1 MRRIVIAGMLCGAL
15 TAAHA
20 ENAAPPLVS
29 DERMGYAFEFPRV
42 LAEQRL
48 FGIAHGVS
56 LLATACLDAPDEA
69 DAAADAYTQWYEQQ
83 QDQIEMLKSELA
95 EFYFGPR
102 ADEASWAHI
111 AATLKLREAIGLTP
125 GSEQLRA
132 ACASLPEALRQP
144 RYDLAALFQLE
155 AALAGMMTAARAE
168 AQTGACSARLPE
180 AKRPALAAGY
190 ADWQQRE
197 AEAIANARAHMLQQW
212 QRTAT
217 PGDAEEW
224 QKAMRKRYANPP
236 ARACEQLPAWLES
249 GASSLAQSFVTAP
262 TVAAAADSAD
272 LPDNTVTAVSNPQ
285 LQAISAVPAETS
297 SLESAAAEARAEA
310 KSPNL
315 FDYLMKLFDE
325 RPHEDAAQPA
335 GKQPD

>member
-1 MRRIVIAGMLCGAL
+1 MLCGAL
-15 TAAHA
+15 AAAHA

-29 DERMGYAFEFPRV
+29 DQRLGYAFEFPRV
-42 LAEQRL
+42 LAAQRL

-69 DAAADAYTQWYEQQ
+69 NAVADAYTQWYEQQ
-83 QDQIEMLKSELA
+83 QDQIDMLQAELA

-102 ADEASWAHI
+102 ANEARWAHI
-111 AATLKLREAIGLTP
+111 AATLKLRAAIGLTP
-125 GSEQLRA
+125 DSEQLRA

-155 AALAGMMTAARAE
+155 AALASMVTATRAE
-168 AQTGACSARLPE
+168 AQAGACAARLPE
-180 AKRPALAAGY
+180 AERPALAAHY

-197 AEAIANARAHMLQQW
+197 ADAIANARAQMLQQW
-212 QRTAT
+212 QNTAT

-224 QKAMRKRYANPP
+224 QQAMHKRYANPP
-236 ARACEQLPAWLES
+236 MRTCEQLPAWLDS
-249 GASSLAQSFVTAP
+249 SASSLAQSFATAPAVTA
-262 TVAAAADSAD
+262 TAADSAD
-272 LPDNTVTAVSNPQ
+272 LPDNTVTAVAKPQ
-285 LQAISAVPAETS
+285 LEAISAMPAETTPP
-297 SLESAAAEARAEA
+297 EAAPGEATAEA

-335 GKQPD
+335 GTQSD